1 MSNSNS
7 DNGRFV
13 SGNAPL
19 DEDQIYSVSELTQ
32 SIKFLLEEGF
42 PTVWLTGEISNY
54 RLPSSGHAYFALK
67 DAESQIR
74 CVFFKWLMGHVRF
87 DIEDGLEVLVRG
99 RLTIYEARGEYQIT
113 VDYME
118 PRGVGALQ
126 LAFEQL
132 KERLLKEGM
141 FDADKKKAIPQ
152 FPEKIGIVTSPTGAA
167 IKDILS
173 VIKRRYPNVNI
184 LIYPVRVQGD
194 GAAGEIAA
202 GIEALNEMGD
212 IDVIIVGRGGGSI
225 EDLWAFN
232 EEVVARAIYASS
244 IPVVSAVGHEID
256 FTIADFAADLRAP
269 TPSAAAEL
277 VVPDREELRK
287 GIADIASRMATVV
300 LNDILNLRDRLEYLT
315 NRCSIASPT
324 ARLEEMRQRLD
335 DMEDI
340 IVKDVVSLC
349 TQQRTRLEELR
360 ERIWK
365 QRGEK
370 KIVLLRDNLNDL
382 QKRLLAS
389 IINRGRFAQNR
400 LASIV
405 GKLNA
410 LSPLASLERGYS
422 ICYSYEDRR
431 VVKDVAGLAVGDRL
445 DVRLWGGELLCD
457 IIKIIDDNRG
467 DT

>member
-1 MSNSNS
+1 LS
-7 DNGRFV
+7 DSDTNNRRFI

-19 DEDQIYSVSELTQ
+19 DEDLIYSVSELTQ
-32 SIKFLLEEGF
+32 SVKFLLEEEF
-42 PTVWLTGEISNY
+42 PSVWLTGEISNY

-67 DAESQIR
+67 DSESQIR

-99 RLTIYEARGEYQIT
+99 RLTVYEARGEYQIT

-132 KERLLKEGM
+132 KERLLKEGL
-141 FDADKKKAIPQ
+141 FDTDKKKAIPQ

-167 IKDILS
+167 VKDILS
-173 VIKRRYPNVNI
+173 VITRRFPNVNI
-184 LIYPVRVQGD
+184 LICPVRVQGD
-194 GAAGEIAA
+194 GAAEEIAA
-202 GIEALNEMGD
+202 GIETLNDIGG
-212 IDVIIVGRGGGSI
+212 IDVMIVTRGGGSI

-232 EEVVARAIYASS
+232 EEVVARAIYASN
-244 IPVVSAVGHEID
+244 IPVISAVGHEID
-256 FTIADFAADLRAP
+256 FTISDFAADLRAP

-277 VVPDREELRK
+277 VVPDREELKRE
-287 GIADIASRMATVV
+287 IADITNRMIGVV
-300 LNDILNLRDRLEYLT
+300 LNDISNLRDRLEYLT
-315 NRCSIASPT
+315 NRCALASPT
-324 ARLEEMRQRLD
+324 ARLGEMRQRLD
-335 DMEDI
+335 DMEEVIVRDI
-340 IVKDVVSLC
+340 IRLC
-349 TQQRTRLEELR
+349 FHSREVLEGFR

-365 QRGEK
+365 QQGDK
-370 KIVLLRDNLNDL
+370 KIALLRGTLTDL

-400 LASIV
+400 LASIA

-422 ICYSYEDRR
+422 ICYSHEDGR
-431 VVKDVAGLAVGDRL
+431 VIKGVEGLALGDRL
-445 DVRLWGGELLCD
+445 DIRLWGGKLLCD
-457 IIKIIDDNRG
+457 IIKITDNKKG